1 MEGRGGRGG
10 GGGAACKPVVVVRTT
25 SELGGVSSSRTT
37 MEWRGEVAGPIREI
51 PTSRNRRTSMLVRY
65 RRNPVP
71 VFVVYRFGS
80 LLYPRPPP
88 PTPMP
93 SGRDW
98 PRRAERKEGSSSSAG
113 LPAYRPESPLPRA
126 PFLFVRSQ
134 SHGDTK
140 GGSANATQR

>member
-71 VFVVYRFGS
+71 VFVLYRFGS
-80 LLYPRPPP
+80 LPPP
-88 PTPMP
+88 PAPN
-93 SGRDW
+93 SNAEKW
-98 PRRAERKEGSSSSAG
+98 PRLAKTSGEEGRLFLFCRPAG
-113 LPAYRPESPLPRA
+113 LPA
-126 PFLFVRSQ
+126 
-134 SHGDTK
+134 
-140 GGSANATQR
+140 